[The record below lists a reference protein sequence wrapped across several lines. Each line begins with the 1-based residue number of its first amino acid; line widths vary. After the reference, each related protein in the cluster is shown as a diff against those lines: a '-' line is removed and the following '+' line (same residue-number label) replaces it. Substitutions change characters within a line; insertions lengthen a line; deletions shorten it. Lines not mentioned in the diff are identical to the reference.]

1 MMLNINKKLMNLPAD
16 KKEKVKKIINN
27 NSYTKQIFNLINIML
42 EKELTQEQMKKFAKL
57 NLLILK
63 RQSKLC
69 IEEYKMYFSIK
80 KQFPVKFNEDNIGY
94 ENNIRSSIDLN
105 MYIGDTVKTICIVGT
120 ALSSQIDEIQEKNI
134 ISEHELC
141 QILSLNYI
149 LWIKNKKKVERKMEN
164 PKWSDI
170 MYIYDCE
177 TVYNRKTAIDKGFWN
192 TSPVYTAL
200 TESKFKNDLCCSKKQ

>member
-1 MMLNINKKLMNLPAD
+1 MLNINKKLMNLPDD

-69 IEEYKMYFSIK
+69 IEEYKMYFYIK

-94 ENNIRSSIDLN
+94 ENNVRSSIDLN
-105 MYIGDTVKTICIVGT
+105 LYISDTVKTICIVGT

-149 LWIKNKKKVERKMEN
+149 LWTKNKKKVERKIEN

-170 MYIYDCE
+170 MNIYDCE
-177 TVYNRKTAIDKGFWN
+177 TVYNRKTTTDKGFWN

>member
-1 MMLNINKKLMNLPAD
+1 MNLPDD

-69 IEEYKMYFSIK
+69 IEEYKMYFYIK

-94 ENNIRSSIDLN
+94 ENNVRSSIDLN
-105 MYIGDTVKTICIVGT
+105 LYISDTVKTICIVGT

-149 LWIKNKKKVERKMEN
+149 LWTKNKKKVERKIEN

-170 MYIYDCE
+170 MNIYDCE
-177 TVYNRKTAIDKGFWN
+177 TVYNRKTTTDKGFWN